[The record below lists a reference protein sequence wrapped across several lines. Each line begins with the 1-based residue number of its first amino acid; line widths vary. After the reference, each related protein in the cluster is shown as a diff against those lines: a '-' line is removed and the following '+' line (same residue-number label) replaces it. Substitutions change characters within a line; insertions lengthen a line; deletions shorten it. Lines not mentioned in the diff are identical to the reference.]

1 MPISLIQRYK
11 SLSKV
16 KRATFWITLCSFLQR
31 GISFITVPIFTR
43 MLTTAEYG
51 SVSVYQSWEMV
62 AAYIVTLG
70 VTYGGLN
77 NAMIKYKEDREGY
90 TSSVVG
96 LVLAMGALWA
106 ALFLSLSDYVSAFSG
121 LPLTLLVLL
130 IIEVISLG
138 IYDIWISRLRFDFDY
153 RRTVAASLLLAISAP
168 ALGVAL
174 LFVMTDKVLARIAGF
189 VLVEFAF
196 AVLLG
201 TAMLKR
207 GKKLFC
213 AKYWKFTLLFNVPL
227 LPHYLSQVILSSSD
241 RIMIGAMCSPS
252 DAGVYSIAYTSGMII
267 TLLTSSLN
275 STVMP
280 WLYRRLEDRSY
291 SRIRKT
297 GIVLLGG
304 IATVILGMDALAPD
318 IVAILAPEEYGEAMM
333 LVPVISASVF
343 FMFVYSYCS
352 NIELYYEKTRMAAI
366 ASILAA
372 ILNIALNLIFIPM
385 FGYTAAGYTTL
396 VCYVVMAFAHY
407 AFANHVTKSI
417 AGEKVLDGRGIWG
430 LGIVFCFASI
440 AFSCLYGL
448 PAVRYGLVIA
458 IVLLAIWKR
467 NAVVSLVEKGLS

>member
-1 MPISLIQRYK
+1 
-11 SLSKV
+11 
-16 KRATFWITLCSFLQR
+16 
-31 GISFITVPIFTR
+31 
-43 MLTTAEYG
+43 
-51 SVSVYQSWEMV
+51 
-62 AAYIVTLG
+62 
-70 VTYGGLN
+70 
-77 NAMIKYKEDREGY
+77 
-90 TSSVVG
+90 
-96 LVLAMGALWA
+96 
-106 ALFLSLSDYVSAFSG
+106 
-121 LPLTLLVLL
+121 
-130 IIEVISLG
+130 
-138 IYDIWISRLRFDFDY
+138 
-153 RRTVAASLLLAISAP
+153 
-168 ALGVAL
+168 
-174 LFVMTDKVLARIAGF
+174 
-189 VLVEFAF
+189 
-196 AVLLG
+196 
-201 TAMLKR
+201 
-207 GKKLFC
+207 
-213 AKYWKFTLLFNVPL
+213 
-227 LPHYLSQVILSSSD
+227 
-241 RIMIGAMCSPS
+241 
-252 DAGVYSIAYTSGMII
+252 
-267 TLLTSSLN
+267 
-275 STVMP
+275 MP